1 MNENDN
7 PFIFLEDF
15 DVARVAQIL
24 SNELPFVAGAA
35 LSRTSALFN
44 AKVMANMPDSIRNE
58 IASAISK
65 YRSIPSEVLY
75 DIAEELEKKLNK
87 PGNNSFDQQKN
98 SLLANLDLGAIMQ
111 DINNLKGKKKQPIND
126 RSNKPDTVESRII
139 KPEEYDAYLRGETPK
154 NPEIKNKPDHRSN
167 IVDPSEFVP
176 ENHNRPEKAPAYS
189 SDPNNDMMVS
199 SKLDPDTKKELAL
212 QQALLHTRSKKQ
224 ETRITPK
231 TPENAQK
238 PRGKNYKPQ
247 KIDGMALAAHIL
259 RESSPELRKLVM
271 EQVPDLYNK
280 LNDRMF
286 DFADLEHSNRDAI
299 GKIFTGLEPEISAL
313 ALRFASEDL
322 KNTALTSVSR
332 RKATLI
338 IDEFKRTANAK
349 VRLTDIED
357 AQQEVIDYAIM
368 LQNRG
373 EIIIDPSDSSIV

>member
-1 MNENDN
+1 MNEKDN

-15 DVARVAQIL
+15 DVAHVAQIL

-65 YRSIPSEVLY
+65 YRSIPAEVLY

-87 PGNNSFDQQKN
+87 PGSKNFDQQKK

-111 DINNLKGKKKQPIND
+111 DINNLKTKKKQPPNS
-126 RSNKPDTVESRII
+126 RANKPEPVESRII
-139 KPEEYDAYLRGETPK
+139 KPEEYDAYLRGDTS
-154 NPEIKNKPDHRSN
+154 NNSQNNNKSAHQSN
-167 IVDPSEFVP
+167 IVNPSEFIP
-176 ENHNRPEKAPAYS
+176 ENHNLSGKTPIS
-189 SDPNNDMMVS
+189 NSGTNNEMMVS
-199 SKLDPDTKKELAL
+199 RQLNPETKKELAL

-231 TPENAQK
+231 SPVNSAKTN
-238 PRGKNYKPQ
+238 GKNYKAQ

-271 EQVPDLYNK
+271 DQVPDLYNK

-313 ALRFASEDL
+313 ALRFASDEL

-338 IDEFKRTANAK
+338 IDEFKRTASAK